1 MPQPVAFWHG
11 ASTGIGFGTARK
23 LAAAGFTVYAG
34 ARRVEKME
42 PPEYAALLLL
52 RRLLPDRV
60 FDGVIRSIYKRF
72 PG

>member
-1 MPQPVAFWHG
+1 
-11 ASTGIGFGTARK
+11 
-23 LAAAGFTVYAG
+23 
-34 ARRVEKME
+34 VEKME

-72 PG
+72 PGQQPGSPAVARCGSRPG